1 MKQGSFSM
9 HARVSVP
16 VDYTA
21 TQFLGRMILPRNRS
35 EEIAERED
43 QSGFPSGRRIY
54 PSMIGREPTVGDPI
68 IDIEN
73 WRNRAHSSATIG
85 AVTLALRVGRLGRTF
100 SSTDFLSTEVS
111 AAIANTLAP
120 EQNLAIEV
128 AICQIEEFRSRKDG
142 WKGPDSLGPREP
154 TIDGAKTFA
163 KAVLAD
169 SKIDSPHI
177 GLAADGEI
185 TFFWQ
190 NPKIT
195 IDLRIAGDGTYAYFA
210 KPDTGMPFFEDAAPV
225 TENFPEKILSLIR
238 RAA

>member
-1 MKQGSFSM
+1 MKLRLKGPMNVTGKSSWQVFGW
-9 HARVSVP
+9 
-16 VDYTA
+16 
-21 TQFLGRMILPRNRS
+21 L
-35 EEIAERED
+35 
-43 QSGFPSGRRIY
+43 
-54 PSMIGREPTVGDPI
+54 IGTLI
-68 IDIEN
+68 HKTHS
-73 WRNRAHSSATIG
+73 WLSSA
-85 AVTLALRVGRLGRTF
+85 RPRDLG
-100 SSTDFLSTEVS
+100 SGIEEKP
-111 AAIANTLAP
+111 AINDLTS
-120 EQNLAIEV
+120 
-128 AICQIEEFRSRKDG
+128 QIEEFRSRKDG

-169 SKIDSPHI
+169 SKIDPPHI

-210 KPDTGMPFFEDAAPV
+210 KPDTGTPFFEDAAPV
-225 TENFPEKILSLIR
+225 TDNFPEKILSLIR

>member
-1 MKQGSFSM
+1 M
-9 HARVSVP
+9 HDRIAP
-16 VDYTA
+16 IPGDHTA
-21 TQFLGRMILPRNRS
+21 TQHGRRMTLPPPPGWLI
-35 EEIAERED
+35 ETTEYED
-43 QSGFPSGRRIY
+43 QLVLPPGGAFPFDTIWNMFAWGSALGDFGTNIDVKKQVFGWLIGTSIY
-54 PSMIGREPTVGDPI
+54 KT
-68 IDIEN
+68 
-73 WRNRAHSSATIG
+73 HSTLGSATPS
-85 AVTLALRVGRLGRTF
+85 V
-100 SSTDFLSTEVS
+100 LSFGLEHNPAIE
-111 AAIANTLAP
+111 AAIF
-120 EQNLAIEV
+120 
-128 AICQIEEFRSRKDG
+128 QIEEFRSRKDG

-169 SKIDSPHI
+169 GKIDSPHI

-210 KPDTGMPFFEDAAPV
+210 KPYTGTPFFEDAAPV